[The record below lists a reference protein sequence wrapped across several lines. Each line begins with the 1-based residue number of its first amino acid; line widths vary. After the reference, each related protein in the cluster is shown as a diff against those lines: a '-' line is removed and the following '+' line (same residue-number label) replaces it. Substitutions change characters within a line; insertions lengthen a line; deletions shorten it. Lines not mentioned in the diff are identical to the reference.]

1 MKNIYKISFN
11 DLNIPNADQ
20 IFKSIIRISREYDKN
35 FFLIGALARDIL
47 LEAIHKRPVQRA
59 TLDIDF
65 GVVLSDW
72 HQYEEIMKGLTALA
86 GFKKARESQRLIYND
101 SLFVDIVPFGNIAM
115 PDDEIKWPPDYS
127 IVMSTLGFE
136 EVYEHAIDVK
146 FTNDISI
153 KVTSLE
159 GLVILKLISWSDRES
174 DKDAVDLRIVLKNYF
189 DINSDEIYKN
199 HFDQIQKEDFDYLK
213 CGARVLGRKLSEI
226 IKTNIRLKTK
236 IIELLDKEILE
247 KDYSKLA
254 LAMRLSS
261 SIEEDSEYKTN
272 LELLEELL
280 RGIND

>member
-11 DLNIPNADQ
+11 DLNIPGADQ
-20 IFKSIIRISREYDKN
+20 IFKSIIRISRDYDKK

-47 LEAIHKRPVQRA
+47 LETIHKRPVQRA

-72 HQYEEIMKGLTALA
+72 HQYEEIMKGFTALA

-101 SLFVDIVPFGNIAM
+101 SLFIDIVPFGNIAL
-115 PDDEIKWPPDYS
+115 PDDKIKWPPDYS

-136 EVYEHAIDVK
+136 EVYKHSVDVE

-159 GLVILKLISWSDRES
+159 GLVILKLIAWSDRES
-174 DKDAVDLRIVLKNYF
+174 DKDALDLKIVLKNYF

-199 HFDQIQKEDFDYLK
+199 HLDLIQREDFDYLK
-213 CGARVLGRKLSEI
+213 CGARLLGRKLSEI
-226 IKTNIRLKTK
+226 IETNTRLKTK
-236 IIELLDKEILE
+236 ITELLEKEILE
-247 KDYSKLA
+247 KDYSKLG
-254 LAMRLSS
+254 LAMRLSFS
-261 SIEEDSEYKTN
+261 FEDDSEYKTN
-272 LELLEELL
+272 LELLTELL